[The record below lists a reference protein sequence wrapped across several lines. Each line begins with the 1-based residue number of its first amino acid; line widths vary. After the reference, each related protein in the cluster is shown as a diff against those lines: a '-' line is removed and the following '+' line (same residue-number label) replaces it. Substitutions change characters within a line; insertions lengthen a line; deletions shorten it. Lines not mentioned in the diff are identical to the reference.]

1 MMSFKL
7 LGVVAALGILAGCA
21 SDIEQIRNST
31 PSGGSEFTA
40 ALAEEYKQFALYE
53 ADEMYDW
60 PDASYFARKGLA
72 ASAGEVVLPE
82 DLANW
87 DIPVGAVDE
96 LASARARLMAV
107 LDGGARDTNPVLAA
121 RAQGRFDCWVEQA
134 EENHQPMHI
143 AACRDEFYQALEQLE
158 TPPAPPVIEP
168 TPPSVYIVLFD
179 FDRANIRPDGQAVID
194 EVIAAAASMG
204 APAVSV
210 TGHADRSGPADYNLA
225 LSLRRADAVRQALIA
240 GGISADQITV
250 SGRGEEEPA
259 VPTPDGVREQANR
272 RVEIIIQ

>member
-1 MMSFKL
+1 MMSLKVV
-7 LGVVAALGILAGCA
+7 GVVAALGFLAGCA
-21 SDIEQIRNST
+21 SDIETIRNTT
-31 PSGGSEFTA
+31 PSGGSEFTQ

-72 ASAGEVVLPE
+72 AAAGEVVLPE

-96 LASARARLMAV
+96 LASARARLIAV
-107 LDGGARDTNPVLAA
+107 LDAGARDTNPVLAA

-158 TPPAPPVIEP
+158 TPPEPPAPEP
-168 TPPSVYIVLFD
+168 MAPSVYIVLFD

-194 EVIAAAASMG
+194 EVIAAAQSMG
-204 APAVSV
+204 APQISV

-240 GGISADQITV
+240 GGIAPDTITV